1 MIQRNLP
8 SPDPSNPATLRAARI
23 ESRATPLSAIK
34 SEHNA
39 RHRTKSQDRA
49 QLAAAL
55 QTGEPSSSG
64 RIFEVPTAQRDG
76 DGDFVYTKKPLW
88 YETGKVQFMSGRSK
102 VVPPATAAGNK
113 AKDVVDDVVRGA
125 DGIFEDVKERVS
137 GFFRK

>member
-55 QTGEPSSSG
+55 QAGEP
-64 RIFEVPTAQRDG
+64 
-76 DGDFVYTKKPLW
+76 
-88 YETGKVQFMSGRSK
+88 
-102 VVPPATAAGNK
+102 VVRFTLSALGEL
-113 AKDVVDDVVRGA
+113 VVDRRPAIQLDSRDWQDV
-125 DGIFEDVKERVS
+125 
-137 GFFRK
+137 